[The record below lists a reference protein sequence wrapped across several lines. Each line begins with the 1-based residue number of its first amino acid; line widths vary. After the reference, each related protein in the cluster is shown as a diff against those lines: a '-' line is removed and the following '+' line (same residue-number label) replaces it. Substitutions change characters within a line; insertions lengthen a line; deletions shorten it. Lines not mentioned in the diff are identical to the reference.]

1 MQIKELTTYPY
12 EPLYIHPYPENE
24 IVKTGRE
31 LRRERR
37 KLERKLNSH
46 ESRR

>member
-12 EPLYIHPYPENE
+12 KPLYIHPYPKSET
-24 IVKTGRE
+24 VKTGRE

-37 KLERKLNSH
+37 KLERKNK
-46 ESRR
+46 